1 MPLLRYSIIFL
12 MLFFQ
17 SCGNESS
24 WAHREY
30 NNTVAH
36 YNIYFNAEQRWLETY
51 QNVREAYK
59 DDFRKPINLFNY
71 GSTESLQSNL
81 SAMDEVIKKA
91 STMID
96 KYPKSKWVDDAY
108 LLTGKAYFFKGDP
121 VAAMNLFDFVSNQ
134 YKDPKIRLYAKI
146 WTVKSLVMQQKW
158 IEAEAMA
165 MSVLKNSDFP
175 KELHYEAEF
184 TLGHIYHQQKK
195 FKQAAEL
202 LEKALPKLRDRMDRY
217 RTFFALGQAYQQTGD
232 YVKAEKAFAKVPKY
246 NPPYEITF
254 NAQIEQVGLLSA
266 QQKDFSKANKIL
278 LRMLEDDKN
287 IDFKGQIYYR
297 MGLNELEAGNTD
309 KGIQTLQTSLI
320 YSTSDKN
327 QKTSSYLKIGDV
339 YYQLRQYEDAGKY
352 YDSANKVLDETH
364 PDFEEILAKNQI
376 VTDLLEHLLKINNN
390 DSLLRMAEDE
400 AFLREKIK
408 NAKKKEK
415 EAADRQKM
423 LTENAKNAPPSF
435 PGNPGLPVN
444 PMGSSNTGSS
454 FPFSNIVNRKNGLVE
469 FRRQFGERPNV
480 DFWKYSNKMQ
490 VSNEAKTNNEKNPD
504 SLSNENPKT
513 ANPLGEKFKN
523 VPSEDRKYYEKI
535 PFEKDQQMTLLQEV
549 ETSLFESGKIYA
561 DKLREYET
569 AQEQWL
575 QLIKRYPNSAYLSQ
589 TYFELVKV
597 QRLLNR
603 PSLVKLYSDTLKSKF
618 PESIYLK
625 MLENPEYINP
635 TKSTN
640 NESSKAV
647 QTKYDSMVSAFQHAD
662 YRKAIQIKLEA
673 DKDYSGNSLQPRFD
687 YIHALCLL
695 KVDSIKAISL
705 LQQIVLDYPNT
716 DMYDRSKILLET
728 LSNRNMSSNQRD
740 SIKLK
745 EQISSD
751 FQKAIKSDVLE
762 ALIIIPK
769 SANVN
774 MAKAMISDLN
784 KKEFALENLNLG
796 RHLNVGD
803 SYLIVVENFPSQE
816 KTKFYARFLAQQQEL
831 FNTKGIFDYKSVTIS
846 QINLQKLVK
855 SNNIESYLN
864 WLKSSEN

>member
-1 MPLLRYSIIFL
+1 
-12 MLFFQ
+12 
-17 SCGNESS
+17 
-24 WAHREY
+24 
-30 NNTVAH
+30 
-36 YNIYFNAEQRWLETY
+36 
-51 QNVREAYK
+51 
-59 DDFRKPINLFNY
+59 
-71 GSTESLQSNL
+71 
-81 SAMDEVIKKA
+81 
-91 STMID
+91 
-96 KYPKSKWVDDAY
+96 
-108 LLTGKAYFFKGDP
+108 
-121 VAAMNLFDFVSNQ
+121 
-134 YKDPKIRLYAKI
+134 
-146 WTVKSLVMQQKW
+146 
-158 IEAEAMA
+158 
-165 MSVLKNSDFP
+165 
-175 KELHYEAEF
+175 
-184 TLGHIYHQQKK
+184 
-195 FKQAAEL
+195 
-202 LEKALPKLRDRMDRY
+202 
-217 RTFFALGQAYQQTGD
+217 
-232 YVKAEKAFAKVPKY
+232 
-246 NPPYEITF
+246 
-254 NAQIEQVGLLSA
+254 
-266 QQKDFSKANKIL
+266 
-278 LRMLEDDKN
+278 
-287 IDFKGQIYYR
+287 
-297 MGLNELEAGNTD
+297 
-309 KGIQTLQTSLI
+309 
-320 YSTSDKN
+320 
-327 QKTSSYLKIGDV
+327 
-339 YYQLRQYEDAGKY
+339 
-352 YDSANKVLDETH
+352 
-364 PDFEEILAKNQI
+364 
-376 VTDLLEHLLKINNN
+376 
-390 DSLLRMAEDE
+390 
-400 AFLREKIK
+400 
-408 NAKKKEK
+408 
-415 EAADRQKM
+415 
-423 LTENAKNAPPSF
+423 
-435 PGNPGLPVN
+435 
-444 PMGSSNTGSS
+444 
-454 FPFSNIVNRKNGLVE
+454 
-469 FRRQFGERPNV
+469 
-480 DFWKYSNKMQ
+480 
-490 VSNEAKTNNEKNPD
+490 
-504 SLSNENPKT
+504 
-513 ANPLGEKFKN
+513 
-523 VPSEDRKYYEKI
+523 
-535 PFEKDQQMTLLQEV
+535 MTLLQEV

-846 QINLQKLVK
+846 QINLQKMVK